1 MQDLA
6 DWSAVDLLAAY
17 RSKQLSPRDVVSAVL
32 SRIEAW
38 EPRLHASY
46 AVDAESAMAAARE
59 SEKRWQSGRPCG
71 ELDGVPITVKENIA
85 TRGTPVPLGSAATQ
99 LVPAA
104 EDGPPAARV
113 REAGAIMLGKTTMPE
128 YGMLVSGLSTFYP
141 LTRNPWD
148 LTKSPGGSSAGAG
161 AAAAAGYGPL
171 HIGTDLA
178 GSIRLPAAWCGIVG
192 LKPSFGLVPVDPP
205 FIGRV
210 AGPMARTVA
219 DTALLMQALSEPDCR
234 DHMSLPYSCRDWSA
248 LDRDPKGCK
257 IGVLL
262 DAGTGLPV
270 DTEIK
275 AAVEAAADKFAEA
288 GALVHPAQ
296 PFLTPAMIDGVDCF
310 WRARYRSDIA
320 RLPTEQQAR
329 ILPFIYE
336 WAEAADKYTGFEV
349 YRGFSRMLEISAAA
363 IQSMQQFD
371 YLLTPTAPILPYAA
385 EQPCPSNDP
394 ARPFE
399 HVGFTIGFNMS
410 GQPAVSLNCGYT
422 RAGLPIGLQI
432 VGHRFDDLG
441 VLRMARAYEKM
452 RPAQHPWPHP

>member
-1 MQDLA
+1 MHDLA

-17 RSKQLSPRDVVSAVL
+17 RSKQLSPVPVVAAVL
-32 SRIEAW
+32 SRIEAS
-38 EPRLHASY
+38 EPRLHATY
-46 AVDAESAMAAARE
+46 ALDAEAALSVARE
-59 SEKRWQSGRPCG
+59 SEKRWHSGKPMG
-71 ELDGVPITVKENIA
+71 VLDGVPITVKENIA
-85 TRGTPVPLGSAATQ
+85 TRGTPVPLGTAATQ
-99 LVPAA
+99 LVPAP

-113 REAGAIMLGKTTMPE
+113 REAGAIVLGKTTMPE

-148 LTKSPGGSSAGAG
+148 LTRSPGGSSAGAG

-171 HIGTDLA
+171 HIGTDIA

-219 DTALLMQALSEPDCR
+219 DTALLMQALSEPDWR
-234 DHMSLPYSCRDWSA
+234 DHMSLPYSSRDWTG
-248 LDRDPKGCK
+248 LDRDPKGWK

-270 DTEIK
+270 DSEIA
-275 AAVEAAADKFAEA
+275 AAVEAAAARFAEA
-288 GALVHPAQ
+288 GALIRPAR

-320 RLPTEQQAR
+320 RLPAEQQAK

-336 WAEAADKYTGFEV
+336 WAEAADRYTGFEV
-349 YRGFSRMLEISAAA
+349 YHGFSRMLEISAAA
-363 IQSMQQFD
+363 VQAIQPFD
-371 YLLTPTAPILPYAA
+371 YLLTPTSPILPYAA

-399 HVGFTIGFNMS
+399 HVGFTMGFNMS
-410 GQPAVSLNCGYT
+410 GQPALSLNCGYT
-422 RAGLPIGLQI
+422 RTGLPIGLQI

-441 VLRMARAYEKM
+441 VLQMARAYEKM
-452 RPAQHPWPHP
+452 RPTQRPWPRF

>member
-1 MQDLA
+1 MHHLA

-17 RSKQLSPRDVVSAVL
+17 RSKQLSPVQVLDAVL
-32 SRIEAW
+32 SRIEAS
-38 EPRLHASY
+38 EPRLHATY
-46 AVDAESAMAAARE
+46 ALDAEGAWALARE
-59 SEKRWQSGRPCG
+59 SEKRWQSGNPKG
-71 ELDGVPITVKENIA
+71 VLDGVPITVKENIA
-85 TRGTPVPLGSAATQ
+85 TRGTPVPLGTAATR

-113 REAGAIMLGKTTMPE
+113 REAGAIVLGKTTMPE

-148 LTKSPGGSSAGAG
+148 LARSPGGSSAGAG

-205 FIGRV
+205 FLGRV
-210 AGPMARTVA
+210 AGPMARSVA
-219 DTALLMQALSEPDCR
+219 DAALLMQALSEPDWR
-234 DHMSLPYSCRDWSA
+234 DHMSLPYSSRDWTV
-248 LDRDPKGCK
+248 LDRDPKGCR

-270 DTEIK
+270 DSEIK
-275 AAVEAAADKFAEA
+275 AAVEAAAVEFAEA
-288 GALVHPAQ
+288 GALVRPAQ
-296 PFLTPAMIDGVDCF
+296 PFLTSAMIDGVDRF
-310 WRARYRSDIA
+310 WRARYRADIA
-320 RLPTEQQAR
+320 RLPAEQQAK
-329 ILPFIYE
+329 ILPFIYQ
-336 WAEAADKYTGFEV
+336 WAEAADGYTGFEV
-349 YRGFSRMLEISAAA
+349 YQGFSRMLEISAAA
-363 IQSMQQFD
+363 VQAMQPFD

-399 HVGFTIGFNMS
+399 HVGFTMGFNMS

-441 VLRMARAYEKM
+441 VLQMARAYEKM
-452 RPAQHPWPHP
+452 RPVQRPWPQL